1 MPTPDTSIL
10 VTPGT
15 TGTVAFERVG
25 PLLYQTVMATDGYGH
40 IIGNRDT
47 YVASD
52 RRTVSLNNAWYITL
66 MNDTSS
72 TFVEVT
78 KVCISASTSAVPAP
92 VFQARSR
99 SICLYRISAKTGGAN
114 ATFAEYDTSS
124 PGPTLARIKAARR
137 PTSATTNGPPL
148 AVCSLNT
155 HETSGPNY
163 VEIFNAARE
172 DPILLRGQEGIGI
185 QQLDTAIVGVVS
197 SYIVFRVRS

>member
-25 PLLYQTVMATDGYGH
+25 SLLYQTVMETDGYGQT
-40 IIGNRDT
+40 IGNRDT

-52 RRTVSLNNAWYITL
+52 RRTVSTVPNVWYITL

-78 KVCISASTSAVPAP
+78 KVCISQSTSTAP
-92 VFQARSR
+92 SPVLPRSR
-99 SICLYRISAKTGGAN
+99 SIYLFRISAKSGGAN
-114 ATFAEYDTSS
+114 ATFAEDDTAS
-124 PGPTLARIKAARR
+124 PGPTVARIKAARR

-148 AVCSLNT
+148 AVCSLST
-155 HETSGPNY
+155 HEAGGPNY

-172 DPILLRGQEGIGI
+172 DPILLRGQQGIGI
-185 QQLDTAIVGVVS
+185 QQDGTVVTGLVS

>member
-25 PLLYQTVMATDGYGH
+25 PLLYQTVMATDGYGR

-52 RRTVSLNNAWYITL
+52 RRTVATTNAWYITL
-66 MNDTSS
+66 MNDTTT
-72 TFVEVT
+72 TFVEVS
-78 KVCISASTSAVPAP
+78 KVCISASTSSAP
-92 VFQARSR
+92 
-99 SICLYRISAKTGGAN
+99 SIQGKPRIVNLFRISAKNGGAN
-114 ATFAEYDTSS
+114 ATFSEYDTAS

-137 PTSATTNGPPL
+137 PTSATTSGPPL
-148 AVCSLNT
+148 ASITLNT
-155 HETSGPNY
+155 GEGSLGNVTG
-163 VEIFNAARE
+163 ILFNSTE
-172 DPILLRGQEGIGI
+172 DPILLRGQQGIGI
-185 QQLDTAIVGVVS
+185 QQDGTVVTGLVS

>member
-25 PLLYQTVMATDGYGH
+25 SLLYQTVMETDGYGQT
-40 IIGNRDT
+40 IGNRDT

-52 RRTVSLNNAWYITL
+52 RRTVSTVPNVWYITL

-78 KVCISASTSAVPAP
+78 KVCISQSTSTAP
-92 VFQARSR
+92 SPVLPRSR
-99 SICLYRISAKTGGAN
+99 SIYLFRISIKRGGAN
-114 ATFAEYDTSS
+114 ATFAEYDTAS

-148 AVCSLNT
+148 ASITANT
-155 HETSGPNY
+155 GETGLTNVTS
-163 VEIFNAARE
+163 ILFNSTE
-172 DPILLRGQEGIGI
+172 DPIVLRNGEG
-185 QQLDTAIVGVVS
+185 VGVQQDAPG
-197 SYIVFRVRS
+197 